1 MLEFGLVDCAWVLFG
16 WEFDGSLVYNL
27 RMKINP
33 LLKFMSN
40 VKSEDVLHSSG
51 YARAQNER
59 SFGASGGMSFEKRQ
73 EIEQNRKMVGGYDKS
88 MLFNLR
94 RPKVGGGVGG
104 ESGGGA
110 ASGRFGGNGGNMAGA
125 RFGGGAGDNSN
136 NTPSSAAGGRFGGPK
151 QFSGGTGI
159 SDRFKR

>member
-1 MLEFGLVDCAWVLFG
+1 MSFVWR
-16 WEFDGSLVYNL
+16 EFDGSLVYNL

-51 YARAQNER
+51 YARAQNEG
-59 SFGASGGMSFEKRQ
+59 SFGASGGVSFEKRQ
-73 EIEQNRKMVGGYDKS
+73 EIEQNRKMVGGYDRS

-94 RPKVGGGVGG
+94 RPKMSGGGVGG
-104 ESGGGA
+104 ESGGSA
-110 ASGRFGGNGGNMAGA
+110 AGGRFGGNGGNMAEG